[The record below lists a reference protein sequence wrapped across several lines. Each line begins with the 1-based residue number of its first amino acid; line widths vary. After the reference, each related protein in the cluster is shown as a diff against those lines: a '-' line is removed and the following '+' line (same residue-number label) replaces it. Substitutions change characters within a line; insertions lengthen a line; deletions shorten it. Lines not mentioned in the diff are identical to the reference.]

1 MHNPTR
7 RTLLY
12 GAAGA
17 AALGFTRIRAQNS
30 ESRTPTVLS
39 YNIHHGEGT
48 DGVIDLQRIANVIR
62 PVDPDFVA
70 LQEVDRNTG
79 RAGGA
84 DQAQMLADLLDMP
97 VVFGAALDFDGGQ
110 YGNALL
116 TRHAIVS
123 SVSHVIPHS
132 IGREPRIVLEAE
144 VDLGS
149 VSDANS
155 NLRLLVTHLDH
166 LPGDVDRLAAVD
178 VIERVVKSRVEVPMI
193 LAGDL
198 NATPDSE
205 PLVRLRENWQ
215 LTGDGE
221 LLATVPVVK
230 PARQIDYVLCRPATR
245 WKVLETRVLEEAQ
258 ASDHRPIAA
267 VLELGG
273 G

>member
-1 MHNPTR
+1 
-7 RTLLY
+7 LLY
-12 GAAGA
+12 AAAGA
-17 AALGFTRIRAQNS
+17 AALGFARIRAQNS
-30 ESRTPTVLS
+30 ELRTLTVLS

-48 DGVIDLQRIANVIR
+48 DGIIDLQRIANVIR

-79 RAGGA
+79 RAGGV

-97 VVFGAALDFDGGQ
+97 VVFGMALEFDGGQ

-116 TRHAIVS
+116 TRHTIVS
-123 SVSHVIPHS
+123 SVSHVVPHS
-132 IGREPRIVLEAE
+132 EGREPRIVLDAE
-144 VDLGS
+144 VEIGRGGNP
-149 VSDANS
+149 VSH
-155 NLRLLVTHLDH
+155 LWVLVTHLDH
-166 LPGDVDRLAAVD
+166 MAGDVDRLAAVD
-178 VIERVVKSRVEVPMI
+178 VIERVVESRGELPMI

-205 PLVRLRENWQ
+205 PLMRLRENWQ
-215 LTGDGE
+215 IAGDEE
-221 LLATVPVVK
+221 LLPTIPVGR
-230 PARQIDYVLCRPATR
+230 PARQIDYVLCRPAVR
-245 WKVLETRVLEEAQ
+245 WNEIETRVLEEAQ